1 MVSLGFT
8 EVNYSKAE
16 GQGPIEVVVKQMFLV
31 KGLESP
37 IILKLIPV
45 DFNNI
50 SSEISFPYNRDVP
63 NRAKSKEY
71 CYTEDLCRRL
81 NSQTFNQN
89 LIFFVAIKNGLI

>member
-1 MVSLGFT
+1 M
-8 EVNYSKAE
+8 NYSKLE
-16 GQGPIEVVVKQMFLV
+16 GQGRIDVVVKQMFPV

-45 DFNNI
+45 DFNKI

-71 CYTEDLCRRL
+71 CYIEDLCKRL
-81 NSQTFNQN
+81 NSQTFNQKSY
-89 LIFFVAIKNGLI
+89 IFVAIKNDLI